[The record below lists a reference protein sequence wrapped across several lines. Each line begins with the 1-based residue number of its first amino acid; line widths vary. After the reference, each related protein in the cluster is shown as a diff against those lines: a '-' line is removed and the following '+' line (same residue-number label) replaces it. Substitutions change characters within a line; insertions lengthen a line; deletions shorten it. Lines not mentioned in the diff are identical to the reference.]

1 MFILRLICL
10 ALGTALGV
18 FYLLMQL
25 RGRKYADM
33 VADLEDFENKDL
45 CPAGFAMQDIPA
57 LSLRGK
63 LGQELRNQADLIYGS
78 TYQEY
83 YARLYYAKALSI
95 TVLLAAVLFLAAGL
109 MKDKMVFLLL
119 VAAIVA
125 SAAIWVNEIQGMKKR
140 VTERSEACLAE
151 FPNVISKLALLV
163 SSGMILFNA
172 WTEVAKSKEGPIY
185 DLMRSAC
192 QDVKNGMSEPDA
204 YYRFGILSDSQ
215 DIRKFSSML
224 VQSLEKGGAELTGFL
239 MQQSKELWSQ
249 KRQRSLQAGDA
260 AAAKLLIPTV
270 LMLVGILI
278 IILSSVF
285 MGITTSF

>member
-1 MFILRLICL
+1 VVW
-10 ALGTALGV
+10 T
-18 FYLLMQL
+18 
-25 RGRKYADM
+25 
-33 VADLEDFENKDL
+33 
-45 CPAGFAMQDIPA
+45 
-57 LSLRGK
+57 
-63 LGQELRNQADLIYGS
+63 
-78 TYQEY
+78 
-83 YARLYYAKALSI
+83 
-95 TVLLAAVLFLAAGL
+95 
-109 MKDKMVFLLL
+109 
-119 VAAIVA
+119 
-125 SAAIWVNEIQGMKKR
+125 NEIQGMKKQ

-172 WTEVAKSKEGPIY
+172 WTQVAESKEGPIY

-192 QDVKNGMSEPDA
+192 RDVKNGMSESDA

-239 MQQSKELWSQ
+239 TQQSKELWHQ
-249 KRQRSLQAGDA
+249 KRQYALQAGDA

-285 MGITTSF
+285 LGLAGSL

>member
-10 ALGTALGV
+10 ILGTALAV

-45 CPAGFAMQDIPA
+45 CPTGFAMQDIPA

-95 TVLLAAVLFLAAGL
+95 TVLLAAVVFLAAGL
-109 MKDKMVFLLL
+109 MKDKMVVLLFLAAL
-119 VAAIVA
+119 VVIGVV
-125 SAAIWVNEIQGMKKR
+125 WTNEIQGMKKR

-285 MGITTSF
+285 LGLTTSF